1 MGRRGYV
8 TALHSTQNRPNQN
21 YIIDIFIYTYYNNH
35 MINFKNHWYNIIL
48 SDADKAEASCM
59 SAKEM
64 SIKYG
69 VSESKVRQ
77 VLRKYG
83 IKPLVPK
90 RAEVRNTIS
99 HWARTFNN
107 GRLLSTYYNMLK
119 RGITVCD
126 EWKDNCVNFYA
137 WAKENGYR
145 EGVKLRLIDRKKGYC
160 PSNCKWV

>member
-1 MGRRGYV
+1 
-8 TALHSTQNRPNQN
+8 
-21 YIIDIFIYTYYNNH
+21 
-35 MINFKNHWYNIIL
+35 MINFKNHWDNVIL
-48 SDADKAEASCM
+48 SEADMAEISCM
-59 SAKEM
+59 TAKEM
-64 SIKYG
+64 SGKYG

-90 RAEVRNTIS
+90 RAEIRNPVS

-107 GRLLSTYYNMLK
+107 GRLLSIYYNMLK
-119 RGITVCD
+119 RCYGHNNASYKNYGITVCD

-145 EGVKLRLIDRKKGYC
+145 EGVKLRLIDRHKGYC
-160 PSNCKWV
+160 PSNCKWI

>member
-1 MGRRGYV
+1 
-8 TALHSTQNRPNQN
+8 
-21 YIIDIFIYTYYNNH
+21 
-35 MINFKNHWYNIIL
+35 MINFKNHWYNIISSNEDEMTL
-48 SDADKAEASCM
+48 RAEASRI

-64 SIKYG
+64 SSKYG

-90 RAEVRNTIS
+90 RAEVRNPAS

-107 GRLLSTYYNMLK
+107 GKLLSTYYNMLK

-145 EGVKLRLIDRKKGYC
+145 TGVKLRLIDRKKGYC
-160 PSNCKWV
+160 PSNCKWT

>member
-1 MGRRGYV
+1 MLQPF
-8 TALHSTQNRPNQN
+8 TPHKIAIHQND
-21 YIIDIFIYTYYNNH
+21 IIDIFMYTYYNNH
-35 MINFKNHWYNIIL
+35 IINFKNHWYNVIL
-48 SDADKAEASCM
+48 SDADKVEASRM

-90 RAEVRNTIS
+90 RAEVRNPVS

-126 EWKDNCVNFYA
+126 EWKENCVHFYA

-145 EGVKLRLIDRKKGYC
+145 TGVKLHLIDRKKGYC
-160 PSNCKWV
+160 PSNCKWT